1 MASKVPS
8 WMISA
13 QLSSHTHTHILSL
26 SLLPSFSL
34 FPLPH
39 PMARPSLSS
48 LAITPPCVFLT
59 SHLHPRTDNLYKRFF
74 CPHLSS
80 QVPFRN
86 INAAPSLS
94 PPLSPTKNHHYI
106 NSQTIS
112 GRWFIRGFAQTWRQK
127 GSWPDYTNLSRSSS
141 SGATWKA
148 VIILSECFKS
158 WRVIIR
164 ISR

>member
-13 QLSSHTHTHILSL
+13 QLSSHTHTHTLTLSVTFVLTFSSSSSYGQTISQL
-26 SLLPSFSL
+26 SGYYSPLCLPHLPSS
-34 FPLPH
+34 
-39 PMARPSLSS
+39 
-48 LAITPPCVFLT
+48 
-59 SHLHPRTDNLYKRFF
+59 PRTDNLYKRFF

-94 PPLSPTKNHHYI
+94 APLSPTKNHHYI